1 MLCGCP
7 GLVVLVLI
15 FLSCAYISTEAQSET
30 IAAEKLLGFHKKL
43 QQVNDFEA
51 VRFLPPRSSTEPPP
65 HPAEEARRQLA
76 AAAAARSQDAAIAS
90 IEDGD
95 NLEYDHQQVH
105 DSVQPPRPRLAQPL
119 RWPAHNNV
127 PIYLPNQ
134 QQQRQQQQQQQGEQQ
149 QGGGAPYVPEARLV
163 HLDLKGAP
171 PSVAYMKKII
181 TLSRQLGATGV
192 LLEYEDMFPWSGR

>member
-134 QQQRQQQQQQQGEQQ
+134 QQQQQQQGEQQQQ